1 MSGGLSCVR
10 RGSFKK
16 SERIRLFPGCAIARR
31 VYLWYHCFI
40 PARGAAGRAGE
51 RSPGAGKRP
60 GAGRTPA
67 GKERG
72 IAPMRDLKRDIAAQL
87 KQTIMTVYPAA
98 EGLPEDLSGLLEVP
112 PDPQMGDYAFPCFKL
127 SRSLRKAPPVI
138 AQSLEAAFD
147 APETARAECAG
158 GYLNFFLNRGNFAQS
173 TLKAVLDAKGRWG
186 AGTEGEGKTICLD
199 YSSINIAKRFHI
211 GHLSTTVLGNSL
223 RKIFDFLGYKTVSI
237 NHLGDWGTQFGKMI
251 AAYKHWGD
259 KETVEKGGVDE
270 MTRLYVR
277 FNQEAAENPALE
289 AEGRAWFKKIEDGD
303 EEALTIFKWFKDVT
317 LKDAMRVYDILGV
330 RFDSYAGESFYAD
343 KTAAVVEELEQKGLL
358 RDSEGAKIVDLE
370 EYGMPPMLILK
381 SDGATLYH
389 TRDLAAALYR
399 MNTYHFDQ
407 CLYVVAYQQDLH
419 FRQLFKVLELM
430 GYDWAATRMKHVAFG
445 MVSYEGQALST
456 RKGVMI
462 YLDELLTRAQE
473 KALEIINEKSPNLP
487 DKEEVA
493 RQVGVGA
500 VVYSTLQN
508 GRIKDIDFW
517 WDRALNFDGETGPYV
532 QYTCARCGSV
542 LRRSG
547 DLQNAAPD
555 YAALDNDEAQ
565 QLLLLLSRFPEA
577 VRDAANKYEPYLI
590 NRAVTDLAKAYNK
603 FYYEHRVLDES
614 DPAGTKARLE
624 LTQAVQEVIRTGLSL
639 LGIEAPER
647 M

>member
-1 MSGGLSCVR
+1 MSN
-10 RGSFKK
+10 
-16 SERIRLFPGCAIARR
+16 
-31 VYLWYHCFI
+31 
-40 PARGAAGRAGE
+40 
-51 RSPGAGKRP
+51 
-60 GAGRTPA
+60 
-67 GKERG
+67 
-72 IAPMRDLKRDIAAQL
+72 LKQDIAEKIA
-87 KQTIMTVYPAA
+87 QTILTVYPDAQ
-98 EGLPEDLSGLLEVP
+98 GLPEDLSGLLEVP
-112 PDPQMGDYAFPCFKL
+112 PDPKMGDYAFPCFKL
-127 SRSLRKAPPVI
+127 SRVLRKGPPVI
-138 AQSLEAAFD
+138 AQSLAEAFD
-147 APETARAECAG
+147 APDLARAECAG
-158 GYLNFFLNRGNFAQS
+158 GYLNFFLNRGNFAKN
-173 TLKAVLDAKGRWG
+173 TLDAVLSAGDRWG
-186 AGTEGEGKTICLD
+186 AGEEGAGKTICLD

-251 AAYKHWGD
+251 AAYKRWGD

-277 FNQEAAENPALE
+277 FNEEAAENPALE
-289 AEGRAWFKKIEDGD
+289 EEGRAWFKKIEDGD
-303 EEALTIFKWFKDVT
+303 EEALAIFHWFKDVT

-330 RFDSYAGESFYAD
+330 KFDSYAGESFYAD
-343 KTAAVVEELEQKGLL
+343 KTAAVVQELSDKGLL
-358 RDSEGAKIVDLE
+358 KDSDGAKVVDLE
-370 EYGMPPMLILK
+370 EYGMPPCLILK

-430 GYDWAATRMKHVAFG
+430 GYDWAKTKMKHVSFG

-462 YLDELLTRAQE
+462 YLDELLTKAQE
-473 KALEIINEKSPNLP
+473 KALAIINEKSPNLENR
-487 DKEEVA
+487 EEVA

-508 GRIKDIDFW
+508 GRIKDIDFR
-517 WDRALNFDGETGPYV
+517 WDSALNFDGETGPYV

-542 LRRSG
+542 LRKSPDLSG
-547 DLQNAAPD
+547 VTPD

-565 QLLLLLSRFPEA
+565 QLLLLLSRFPET
-577 VRDAANKYEPYLI
+577 VRDAADKYEPSFI

-603 FYYEHRVLDES
+603 FYYEHRVLEES
-614 DPAGTKARLE
+614 DPAGTAARLA
-624 LTQAVQEVIRTGLSL
+624 LTKAVRNVIRTGLSL